1 MLVVT
6 AITVTQIVT
15 PPENFLGPIHI
26 HAFLLPV
33 PSFSWMHAGAPAVP
47 LAQGTHDHTNCPFPR
62 TLSTAVRAL
71 AVLAR
76 PGMMRERLRV
86 MAIGKG
92 IMHPALPLAPDS
104 LPTDKTV
111 ADHRVDLVRH

>member
-1 MLVVT
+1 MY
-6 AITVTQIVT
+6 
-15 PPENFLGPIHI
+15 
-26 HAFLLPV
+26 
-33 PSFSWMHAGAPAVP
+33 AGAPAVP